1 MSGKSFAVIGLGQ
14 FGMTLAKELANA
26 DYDVLAIDDK
36 DENIQEIAESVTTCK
51 RNGSHKSLGYH
62 LRNEGIIAVCKNNGQ
77 SLFVVHV

>member
-36 DENIQEIAESVTTCK
+36 DENIQEIAIRTNFANQS
-51 RNGSHKSLGYH
+51 SLGRFFRKHTGMSLSQYRMSH
-62 LRNEGIIAVCKNNGQ
+62 LD
-77 SLFVVHV
+77 

>member
-36 DENIQEIAESVTTCK
+36 DENIQEIADTVQFS
-51 RNGSHKSLGYH
+51 SS
-62 LRNEGIIAVCKNNGQ
+62 
-77 SLFVVHV
+77 F

>member
-36 DENIQEIAESVTTCK
+36 DEIFRKLQIL
-51 RNGSHKSLGYH
+51 SLMQFVQMC
-62 LRNEGIIAVCKNNGQ
+62 A
-77 SLFVVHV
+77 SLEF